1 MMNNNFHPLRPTGGY
16 VLVCEGKEDVSL
28 LNGVLSPFMSNFSIF
43 YAEGKENVAKLR
55 GILQPSV
62 SIVDRDFNYLPDE
75 VKTRFD
81 KKPESYWSRHDI
93 EAYLIYPDWLFDTL
107 QQLQKKPDYL
117 LKNLPSTPNV
127 IENQL
132 YEIANTLI
140 IDHAGR
146 KTTEWLTQ
154 EINKLTPQFPI
165 NRQLIKGGAESSN
178 LDVWNVLF
186 QEFENDLLNSPQ
198 KLDLVVKNINIWD
211 KFGEY
216 QQIYS
221 NASKNLDTTLRFF
234 SGKRLLKMLIQKWHL
249 KQVKKSNETTKEP
262 IDILKEELIKLAQSH
277 ALAIKS
283 QNKRLS
289 DDPRLGDF
297 GRLASKITSQEI

>member
-1 MMNNNFHPLRPTGGY
+1 M
-16 VLVCEGKEDVSL
+16 
-28 LNGVLSPFMSNFSIF
+28 
-43 YAEGKENVAKLR
+43 
-55 GILQPSV
+55 
-62 SIVDRDFNYLPDE
+62 
-75 VKTRFD
+75 
-81 KKPESYWSRHDI
+81 
-93 EAYLIYPDWLFDTL
+93 
-107 QQLQKKPDYL
+107 
-117 LKNLPSTPNV
+117 
-127 IENQL
+127 
-132 YEIANTLI
+132 
-140 IDHAGR
+140 
-146 KTTEWLTQ
+146 
-154 EINKLTPQFPI
+154 
-165 NRQLIKGGAESSN
+165 
-178 LDVWNVLF
+178 F